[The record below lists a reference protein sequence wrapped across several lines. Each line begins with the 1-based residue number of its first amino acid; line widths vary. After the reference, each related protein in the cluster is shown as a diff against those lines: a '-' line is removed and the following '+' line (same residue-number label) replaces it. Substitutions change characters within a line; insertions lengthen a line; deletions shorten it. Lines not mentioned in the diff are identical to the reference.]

1 MGSGKYGLTQLQN
14 LAQLPPTGALLI
26 AGPLPIV
33 SGSGAPSRVLALVER
48 G

>member
-14 LAQLPPTGALLI
+14 LDRLPPTGTLLV
-26 AGPLPIV
+26 AAPLPIV
-33 SGSGAPSRVLALVER
+33 SGSGSPSRVLALVER